1 MLVYIQIKGSLKI
14 MSSKTVRAPK
24 PTLIY
29 KEIVQYCLQRFSY
42 ALPMLIPTNVAVPSA
57 KLAIAI
63 QVIAW
68 RLLMI
73 VCAASTSSPIKL
85 AIIVKVSYAHQVQML
100 IAVLFKF
107 NESQGHKSL
116 TVSFEKNV
124 TSGGYGNRPVNLTKL
139 KLIVNRPIYMMTVDQ
154 QIAAQP
160 KSSHTYKMS
169 TEVICTQVLP
179 TVPHIIYDGY
189 LQLAEKIEKALEM
202 K

>member
-1 MLVYIQIKGSLKI
+1 

-42 ALPMLIPTNVAVPSA
+42 ALPMLTPTNVAVPKP

-63 QVIAW
+63 LVIAW

-85 AIIVKVSYAHQVQML
+85 AIIVKMSYAHQVQML

-107 NESQGHKSL
+107 NES
-116 TVSFEKNV
+116 
-124 TSGGYGNRPVNLTKL
+124 
-139 KLIVNRPIYMMTVDQ
+139 
-154 QIAAQP
+154 
-160 KSSHTYKMS
+160 
-169 TEVICTQVLP
+169 
-179 TVPHIIYDGY
+179 
-189 LQLAEKIEKALEM
+189 
-202 K
+202 